1 MVTKVELNLK
11 FKDFSKDFKGTK
23 KNLNQLTK
31 KVNSIEQNFGQAVG
45 HCSWSKFY

>member
-23 KNLNQLTK
+23 KSLNQLTK
-31 KVNSIEQNFGQAVG
+31 KLNSIEQNFGQAVG
-45 HCSWSKFY
+45 HCSR